1 MQSLEQLDQF
11 TLTGLDNRN
20 RYMELLEAGKE
31 NALKQVGGIYM
42 DLNGLKRCNDCFGHA
57 AGDALI
63 CRAADALN
71 DVFPG
76 EACRIGG
83 DEFVVICC
91 PVTQE
96 KFEQQVE
103 ALRAALVRHQV
114 DAAIG
119 SFWQSLVEDLPAFLR
134 AAARRR
140 GGAAVFR
147 GTLFFLSYF
156 AASTS
161 TPT

>member
-1 MQSLEQLDQF
+1 
-11 TLTGLDNRN
+11 
-20 RYMELLEAGKE
+20 
-31 NALKQVGGIYM
+31 M
-42 DLNGLKRCNDCFGHA
+42 DLNGLKRCNDCFGYA

-63 CRAADALN
+63 CRVADALN

-119 SFWQSLVEDLPAFLR
+119 SFWSVVGRRPARLPPRSRQPDVQGEGTSEAR
-134 AAARRR
+134 SAAL
-140 GGAAVFR
+140 GLGEPFWIQ
-147 GTLFFLSYF
+147 
-156 AASTS
+156 
-161 TPT
+161 

>member
-1 MQSLEQLDQF
+1 
-11 TLTGLDNRN
+11 
-20 RYMELLEAGKE
+20 
-31 NALKQVGGIYM
+31 M
-42 DLNGLKRCNDCFGHA
+42 DLNGLKRCNDCFGYA

-63 CRAADALN
+63 CRVAYALN

-103 ALRAALVRHQV
+103 ALRAALVRHH
-114 DAAIG
+114 I
-119 SFWQSLVEDLPAFLR
+119 SMR
-134 AAARRR
+134 AAKYPLWCE
-140 GGAAVFR
+140 FC
-147 GTLFFLSYF
+147 
-156 AASTS
+156 
-161 TPT
+161 P

>member
-63 CRAADALN
+63 CRVADALN

-114 DAAIG
+114 DAATG
-119 SFWQSLVEDLPAFLR
+119 SFWQSLVEDLLAFLR
-134 AAARRR
+134 EADDRMYREKERQKRAARPS
-140 GGAAVFR
+140 V
-147 GTLFFLSYF
+147 
-156 AASTS
+156 
-161 TPT
+161 

>member
-1 MQSLEQLDQF
+1 
-11 TLTGLDNRN
+11 
-20 RYMELLEAGKE
+20 
-31 NALKQVGGIYM
+31 M
-42 DLNGLKRCNDCFGHA
+42 DLNGLKRCNDCFGYA

-119 SFWQSLVEDLPAFLR
+119 SFWQSLVEDTFIACLSDSCHNLR
-134 AAARRR
+134 AFYR
-140 GGAAVFR
+140 FQ
-147 GTLFFLSYF
+147 LFQIGQQLIVAFF
-156 AASTS
+156 
-161 TPT
+161 

>member
-42 DLNGLKRCNDCFGHA
+42 DLNGLKRCNDCFGYA

-63 CRAADALN
+63 CRVADALN

-96 KFEQQVE
+96 K
-103 ALRAALVRHQV
+103 
-114 DAAIG
+114 I
-119 SFWQSLVEDLPAFLR
+119 
-134 AAARRR
+134 
-140 GGAAVFR
+140 
-147 GTLFFLSYF
+147 
-156 AASTS
+156 
-161 TPT
+161 

>member
-1 MQSLEQLDQF
+1 M
-11 TLTGLDNRN
+11 
-20 RYMELLEAGKE
+20 
-31 NALKQVGGIYM
+31 
-42 DLNGLKRCNDCFGHA
+42 
-57 AGDALI
+57 
-63 CRAADALN
+63 
-71 DVFPG
+71 FPG

-134 AAARRR
+134 EADDRMYREKERQKRAARPSVQANRS
-140 GGAAVFR
+140 G
-147 GTLFFLSYF
+147 YNKNI
-156 AASTS
+156 
-161 TPT
+161 

>member
-1 MQSLEQLDQF
+1 
-11 TLTGLDNRN
+11 
-20 RYMELLEAGKE
+20 
-31 NALKQVGGIYM
+31 M
-42 DLNGLKRCNDCFGHA
+42 DLNGLKRCNDCFGYA

-63 CRAADALN
+63 CRVADALN

-134 AAARRR
+134 EADDRMYSEKERQKRAARPS
-140 GGAAVFR
+140 V
-147 GTLFFLSYF
+147 
-156 AASTS
+156 
-161 TPT
+161 

>member
-1 MQSLEQLDQF
+1 M
-11 TLTGLDNRN
+11 
-20 RYMELLEAGKE
+20 
-31 NALKQVGGIYM
+31 
-42 DLNGLKRCNDCFGHA
+42 

-63 CRAADALN
+63 CRVADALN

-119 SFWQSLVEDLPAFLR
+119 PFWQSLVEGLPAFLR
-134 AAARRR
+134 EADDRMYREKERQKRAARPS
-140 GGAAVFR
+140 V
-147 GTLFFLSYF
+147 
-156 AASTS
+156 
-161 TPT
+161 